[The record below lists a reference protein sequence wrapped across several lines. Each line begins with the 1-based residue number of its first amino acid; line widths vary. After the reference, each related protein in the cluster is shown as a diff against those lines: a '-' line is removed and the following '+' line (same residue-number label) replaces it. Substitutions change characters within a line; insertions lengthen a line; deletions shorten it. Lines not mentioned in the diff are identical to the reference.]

1 MPTGAPRRVNSSG
14 PESSGPGR
22 LDEHVT
28 DIRTRVDLPALLAD
42 LTLEE
47 KAALLDGSDFW
58 HTQGNERLGIPAIML
73 TDGAHGLRKQATSA
87 ENLTLTTSVPA
98 TCFPPAVGLAS
109 SWDPALLRPSE
120 AVMLRE
126 ADLHLPRTGWGPER
140 ELG

>member
-1 MPTGAPRRVNSSG
+1 
-14 PESSGPGR
+14 

-98 TCFPPAVGLAS
+98 MLPAGRGPGVQLGPGAAAPVGGGHAPRGRPAPAEDRVGTRAGARVGRFSHLVAS
-109 SWDPALLRPSE
+109 D
-120 AVMLRE
+120 V
-126 ADLHLPRTGWGPER
+126 T
-140 ELG
+140 